1 MKFSSPLTILFLLL
15 LLQQTLFSAM
25 ADRQF
30 IENTCKGTPS
40 PDLCLEILLASRESE
55 NADLTGLALIGVDA
69 VQDRGFEILRQV
81 VDLKNSQPELTPALD
96 ICAKVYH
103 AVVDSDVLSSRE
115 ALRDGVAKFAEDG
128 MADSAVEAQAC
139 ERSFGEHGQSSPIT
153 DSNSIMND
161 VANVVRAI
169 IRMLL

>member
-1 MKFSSPLTILFLLL
+1 MT
-15 LLQQTLFSAM
+15 
-25 ADRQF
+25 DRQF

-40 PDLCLEILLASRESE
+40 PDLCLEIPLANRESE
-55 NADLTGLALIGVDA
+55 NANLTGLALIGLDA

-81 VDLKNSQPELTPALD
+81 VDLKNSQPELTPTLD
-96 ICAKVYH
+96 ICTEVYNV
-103 AVVDSDVLSSRE
+103 VVDSDVQSSRE
-115 ALRDGVAKFAEDG
+115 ALRGGLCKFAEDG

-153 DSNSIMND
+153 DSNNIIND